1 MDISTVMNYVKD
13 LLATFMIMITMIFP
27 SVGNNAETF
36 EATNPDKLITSFVVV
51 SDIHV
56 ETNHPEAYRNL
67 YKAFEGIKA
76 GKDIDAVVYTGDN
89 VMNGQPLENIL
100 FYTAVKAMKPSENNF
115 VLAGNHDLGNS
126 AGDYEALLEDFIR
139 YNKVY
144 LGEDVGKG
152 YYYRVLNGCYLISLV
167 SEEPSTWGLVI
178 SEEQFA
184 WLEGVLKKAKKT
196 DAPVFVFNHFPLNYS
211 GGSGERLAELL
222 NEYGADLFVHGH
234 YHDHPIYAGNFYNY
248 GGIDSVNLTRPTQI
262 DNFDAGEGIVVEVY
276 ETEFIVRVRN
286 FITGEWKEELTYTYE
301 F

>member
-27 SVGNNAETF
+27 SMSNKAETF
-36 EATNPDKLITSFVVV
+36 EATNPDELVTSFVVV

-56 ETNHPEAYRNL
+56 ETNQPEAYRNL
-67 YKAFEGIKA
+67 YKVFEGIKM

-178 SEEQFA
+178 SEEQFT
-184 WLEGVLKKAKKT
+184 WLEGVLKEAKET

-211 GGSGERLAELL
+211 GGSGERLTELL

-276 ETEFIVRVRN
+276 ENEFIVRVRN